1 MNRFLNPFRYLAG
14 TKALAWGLLFILLTA
29 GVLCAASMV
38 QDSLLHFAFVR
49 GLSFGRVLAAELA
62 LWLLPAVGLYGAG
75 LLVSRSKIRP
85 IDVLG
90 TTAFAQLP
98 LLPMNLPF
106 LFPQMKT
113 WTEGLR
119 HTLSAGGM
127 PGTGMLVLLTVYGGV
142 AIALLVLFYLWNYR
156 AFSVSCN
163 VRGPKAVVAF
173 IVVQALCMIAAP
185 RLVAWML

>member
-29 GVLCAASMV
+29 GVLRAASMV

-49 GLSFGRVLAAELA
+49 DLSFGRVLAVELA
-62 LWLLPAVGLYGAG
+62 LWVLPAVVLYGAG
-75 LLVSRSKIRP
+75 LLLSRSKIRP
-85 IDVLG
+85 IDMLG

-119 HTLSAGGM
+119 HTVLAGGM
-127 PGTGMLVLLTVYGGV
+127 PETGTLVLLTVYGFV
-142 AIALLVLFYLWNYR
+142 AIALLVFFYLWNYR
-156 AFSVSCN
+156 AFSVGCN
-163 VRGPKAVVAF
+163 VRGPKAIAAF